1 MLLSILKAI
10 YLGIIVN
17 INKAKSKMQMGGGGA
32 RSDII
37 MSIKRGE
44 IYSTIHITR
53 IVGVVNIYYLAF
65 AFDAY
70 LDFLPSIIVM
80 KVPLFA
86 VPT

>member
-1 MLLSILKAI
+1 
-10 YLGIIVN
+10 
-17 INKAKSKMQMGGGGA
+17 MQMGGA

-53 IVGVVNIYYLAF
+53 IVGVANIYYLAF